1 MNHMTGISPCCATFL
16 RDVATLLLDGSEPGV
31 LESISVIATL
41 AVCLG
46 ELEKRVEWSLCV

>member
-1 MNHMTGISPCCATFL
+1 MNHMTGFSLCCATFL